1 MMESTMHNHTQRIIT
16 GLVTIGA
23 SLALAQPAQAQ
34 PLVSDIPGAVVLER
48 ILVKVNGGLVTQT
61 ALENAQISA
70 LRVRGAPPQTDAE
83 LRRVIEEITPGLIV
97 NAVEERL
104 LVQRARDL
112 GYSLSD
118 EQFQDILDGIKEEN
132 NMNDEQ
138 LVATLEADEGMTLP
152 ELRVV
157 MERQMLVSQV
167 QQVEILGRVSITDTE
182 ASEYY
187 DTHLEEFT
195 EPATVTLQEILIAVP
210 AEGGALNV
218 ARDNQARAAAEAA
231 RTRVLA
237 GDDFGQVASE
247 VSDAA
252 SEANGGL
259 IGPIALADLAESEVS
274 DAASEANGGLI
285 GPIALADLA
294 ESVRERI
301 EALEVG
307 EVGEVERTTAGYQI
321 LKLASATQPT
331 PTPFDDV
338 RQGILD
344 NVFNERRLRALAD
357 YLNKLRDEAI
367 IEWKDEG
374 LKSLYDESL
383 ANRNST
389 TGG

>member
-1 MMESTMHNHTQRIIT
+1 MHNHTQRIIT

-34 PLVSDIPGAVVLER
+34 ALVSDIPGAVVLER

-97 NAVEERL
+97 NAVEELL

-132 NMNDEQ
+132 NINDEQ
-138 LVATLEADEGMTLP
+138 LVAALEADEGMTLP

-187 DTHLEEFT
+187 DSHLEEFT
-195 EPATVTLQEILIAVP
+195 EPATVTLREILIAVP
-210 AEGGALNV
+210 AEGGAFNV
-218 ARDNQARAAAEAA
+218 ARDNQAKAAAAAA
-231 RTRVLA
+231 RARVLA

-252 SEANGGL
+252 S
-259 IGPIALADLAESEVS
+259 V
-274 DAASEANGGLI
+274 ANGGLI